1 MDMREG
7 RRRHRASK
15 AKPSQAWLHGR
26 REPRR
31 TLSFFLGWQRLELP
45 GPLAGCTSEFGRLE
59 RQRQHHQLAAV
70 RLQACQSFEALIGLA
85 RGLSPTYGGMSE
97 PQTQDSDYFLLFSL
111 SQSLLFNSR
120 SLPAPRAT
128 MQYSLAA
135 ILALAGSAIAQTP
148 GFHAL
153 VKPVRDE
160 VIPAGKPFTLEW
172 QAGGQDGPVNFV
184 LTGGETHALLQEI
197 GTVAT
202 GIDSKLGKYTWNVD
216 ASLGDKKAYGLKI
229 VLASDPTIFQW
240 SNPFTIKASSDKTV
254 ANSTSTSTTSSAFST
269 ITSASRAPSTT
280 STMIKVNSTTIPTN
294 GSSTATRSSAPGAT
308 TLTQT
313 ATQGVAQP
321 TRATTPSSPQATGAA
336 AALGFSSAALV
347 GGVFMAVLGL

>member
-1 MDMREG
+1 MSKFRGFDWPCTRLVTDIVRRNERTSSPSPKLVLYCIFVDLG
-7 RRRHRASK
+7 RIRGSLNFTLGGLISAHPFTNILRPVFFLTLVGGEPDQLGITVTAF
-15 AKPSQAWLHGR
+15 PSQSQCF
-26 REPRR
+26 PSM
-31 TLSFFLGWQRLELP
+31 LSHSHLP
-45 GPLAGCTSEFGRLE
+45 
-59 RQRQHHQLAAV
+59 V
-70 RLQACQSFEALIGLA
+70 
-85 RGLSPTYGGMSE
+85 
-97 PQTQDSDYFLLFSL
+97 L
-111 SQSLLFNSR
+111 SQSFLLIVALFPH
-120 SLPAPRAT
+120 LV
-128 MQYSLAA
+128 YSLAA

-202 GIDSKLGKYTWNVD
+202 GIDSKLGKYTWDVS
-216 ASLGDKKAYGLKI
+216 ATLGDKKAYGLKI
-229 VLASDPTIFQW
+229 VLASDPTVFQW
-240 SNPFTIKASSDKTV
+240 SNPFTIKATSDKPSNN
-254 ANSTSTSTTSSAFST
+254 NSTSAAPST
-269 ITSASRAPSTT
+269 ITSPSSAAPTAASTT
-280 STMIKVNSTTIPTN
+280 LVKTNSTTVSTN
-294 GSSTATRSSAPGAT
+294 ASMTATKSSAPGGAT
-308 TLTQT
+308 TLTKT
-313 ATQGVAQP
+313 STQGVAQP